1 MAFCWWTKGYYDK
14 TVAFWCQICRD
25 TLCAS
30 AAAAVKRTNEAK
42 AAEGRSFIVGST
54 RGAQSR
60 YDDYSKQ
67 CRRQGSGVCSLDV
80 SRGHPRCTPSDLVP
94 VAFSTWFLWH
104 FSFLQRTSIIF
115 LKKFRNNLLIS
126 LKISQKS
133 AWKQS
138 IPRIFLTEKL
148 ERKTNSFAHLRYAVK
163 WFLIFQFFNLRGTLW
178 LKTEERR

>member
-1 MAFCWWTKGYYDK
+1 MCKLCLSLVLFVLFSRSRICWPTLYIAANSSDDFFYTFYTQLAFCWWTKGYYDK

-104 FSFLQRTSIIF
+104 FYLFCKEPPSYFLRFFEIIF
-115 LKKFRNNLLIS
+115 EFFKNYHKKVHENN
-126 LKISQKS
+126 QY
-133 AWKQS
+133 QD
-138 IPRIFLTEKL
+138 
-148 ERKTNSFAHLRYAVK
+148 
-163 WFLIFQFFNLRGTLW
+163 FF
-178 LKTEERR
+178 

>member
-1 MAFCWWTKGYYDK
+1 MNMSCVSYASLVLFVLFSRSRICWPTLYIAANSSDDFFYTFYTQLAFCWWTKGYYDK

-30 AAAAVKRTNEAK
+30 AAAAAVKRTNEAK

-115 LKKFRNNLLIS
+115 LKIFRNNL
-126 LKISQKS
+126 
-133 AWKQS
+133 W
-138 IPRIFLTEKL
+138 IF
-148 ERKTNSFAHLRYAVK
+148 
-163 WFLIFQFFNLRGTLW
+163 
-178 LKTEERR
+178 